1 MSHTTTIRA
10 VPIRDTRALKSA
22 VADLRAQGVKCELVE
37 NQKPRLYSQ
46 GQANDLGNC
55 EYVLRLQESRYDVGF
70 KKQADGSYAA
80 VTDLWGGDVG
90 KNIGA
95 RCPMPTTEE
104 GRAQHGIGRLMQEYT
119 KHATLNYAS
128 DHGMMVENTT
138 MDAAGQLVLTLG
150 GF

>member
-1 MSHTTTIRA
+1 MSHTTTISN
-10 VPIRDTRALKSA
+10 VPIRDIRALKSA
-22 VADLRAQGVKCELVE
+22 VADLQAQGVKCELVE

-46 GQANDLGNC
+46 GQSNDLGNC

-70 KKQADGSYAA
+70 KKQADGAYAP

-90 KNIGA
+90 RNIGA
-95 RCPMPTTEE
+95 KCPMPNTGE

-138 MDAAGQLVLTLG
+138 VGADGQIVLTLG